1 MARVRGSAQVGRGAA
16 ADGRCRR
23 RLLGARGC
31 IGALTSK
38 GASASVCVATKTI
51 APYWPSMST
60 CRRKDSPSRSLAFLG
75 FILLLFIV
83 WLLGF
88 FFGDGGGGGE
98 DERGKGGEGRGRSG
112 QAKQG
117 EGRAAEWVG
126 GRTVLSL
133 TARLML
139 VAIQI
144 ESAVR
149 RRDLT

>member
-83 WLLGF
+83 WLGF
-88 FFGDGGGGGE
+88 FLETVAEGAKTGGA
-98 DERGKGGEGRGRSG
+98 REGRGEGDQGRQSKERGGQRSG
-112 QAKQG
+112 
-117 EGRAAEWVG
+117 
-126 GRTVLSL
+126 
-133 TARLML
+133 
-139 VAIQI
+139 
-144 ESAVR
+144 SAGAPSCR
-149 RRDLT
+149 